1 MQFSH
6 INTATH
12 NIRAQY
18 AYSPSGDGLPLR
30 FHGDELEEI
39 IVELLEQLNGWE
51 EKASEFTLDASLLPI
66 YADAFTLGISGD
78 VYKENT
84 GGGSETLAVYVT
96 IQVQPI

>member
-1 MQFSH
+1 MQLSH

-18 AYSPSGDGLPLR
+18 AYSPSGDGMPLL

-39 IVELLEQLNGWE
+39 ILEILEQVNGWE
-51 EKASEFTLDASLLPI
+51 EKASEFTLDTSLLPI
-66 YADAFTLGISGD
+66 YADAFTLEISGE

-84 GGGSETLAVYVT
+84 DGDSETLAVYVS
-96 IQVQPI
+96 IEVQPI

>member
-18 AYSPSGDGLPLR
+18 AYSPSGDGLPLL

-39 IVELLEQLNGWE
+39 ILEILEQVNGWE
-51 EKASEFTLDASLLPI
+51 EAASEFTLDSSILPI

-96 IQVQPI
+96 IEVQPV